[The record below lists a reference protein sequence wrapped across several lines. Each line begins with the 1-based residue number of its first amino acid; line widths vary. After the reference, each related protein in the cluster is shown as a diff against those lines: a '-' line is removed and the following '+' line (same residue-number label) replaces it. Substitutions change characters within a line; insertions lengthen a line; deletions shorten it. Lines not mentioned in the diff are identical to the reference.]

1 MDCIV
6 LENIS
11 IYAYHGCLEEESKIG
26 SEYLLDLKVWG
37 DFSKSALS
45 DNLED
50 TIDYVLL
57 CKIVKKEMHI
67 RSKLLE
73 NVGKRIL
80 KSISDTLPKVKK
92 AEIRISKINPPIGA
106 HVEKVSIVMQQ
117 CFENLK

>member
-50 TIDYVLL
+50 TVDYVLL

-92 AEIRISKINPPIGA
+92 AEIRISKINPPIGG

-117 CFENLK
+117 CFEI